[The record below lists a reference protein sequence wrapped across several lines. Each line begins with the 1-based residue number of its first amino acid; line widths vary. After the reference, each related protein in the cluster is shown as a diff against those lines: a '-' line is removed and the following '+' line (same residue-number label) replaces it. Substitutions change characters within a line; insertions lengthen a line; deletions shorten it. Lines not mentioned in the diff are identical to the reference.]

1 MSQVI
6 TFALDPEDGV
16 FIGGSDPT
24 TTNNLLRTMAFIF
37 NFLPNFFGSN
47 NDVITGSQGADF
59 VVDGYGN
66 NTISTSSGSDWIFT
80 RSDDDIIDAGDNN
93 DIVPLA
99 QAMI

>member
-1 MSQVI
+1 MDSG
-6 TFALDPEDGV
+6 DGV
-16 FIGGSDPT
+16 FIGGRDLFSAT
-24 TTNNLLRTMAFIF
+24 NLLRTMAFIF
-37 NFLPNFFGSN
+37 NVLPNFFGNKN
-47 NDVITGSQGADF
+47 NVITGSQGADF

-80 RSDDDIIDAGDNN
+80 RSDDDIIDACDDN